1 MDLKERNKQHLDLS
15 ISNFNRIKSVFEQNG
30 WPIYDRFGEDTFG
43 DFCNMFA
50 GFEEDQFE
58 MMISLTER
66 FLWVNENDY
75 PKYFIDA
82 FNKFINSFCF
92 ENEKNIML
100 CPLLPED
107 DFGKSKSSVFLFYM
121 IKSHFNYLK
130 RKYNISNLKKCD
142 LPPDID
148 VDRIKD
154 KYVLC
159 LIDDFIG
166 TGETVERAIDYFL
179 LKGYPKEHI
188 VILSLVAM
196 KSGVQRLKEQ
206 QINIYNAIICDK
218 GLSSKG
224 DEKQIE
230 LMNKIETQIGV
241 EEDFLFGYKG
251 SEALVKMY
259 RTPNNTFPVYWLRN
273 KKNSYAPFPR

>member
-92 ENEKNIML
+92 AN
-100 CPLLPED
+100 
-107 DFGKSKSSVFLFYM
+107 FLF
-121 IKSHFNYLK
+121 SS
-130 RKYNISNLKKCD
+130 SNSTEF
-142 LPPDID
+142 PINFEMRAFSSFIFDI
-148 VDRIKD
+148 I
-154 KYVLC
+154 
-159 LIDDFIG
+159 
-166 TGETVERAIDYFL
+166 
-179 LKGYPKEHI
+179 
-188 VILSLVAM
+188 IL
-196 KSGVQRLKEQ
+196 
-206 QINIYNAIICDK
+206 
-218 GLSSKG
+218 
-224 DEKQIE
+224 
-230 LMNKIETQIGV
+230 
-241 EEDFLFGYKG
+241 
-251 SEALVKMY
+251 
-259 RTPNNTFPVYWLRN
+259 
-273 KKNSYAPFPR
+273 

>member
-58 MMISLTER
+58 MMISLTEK
-66 FLWVNENDY
+66 FIWINDIDY
-75 PKYFIDA
+75 PKYFLDA
-82 FNKFINSFCF
+82 FSKFIDTYCF
-92 ENEKNIML
+92 GNKKNIML
-100 CPLLPED
+100 CPLLPEE
-107 DFGKSKSSVFLFYM
+107 DFGKAKSSVFLFYS
-121 IKSHFNYLK
+121 IKAHINALQ
-130 RKYNISNLKKCD
+130 RKYSRFNFSYEDILSK
-142 LPPDID
+142 ID
-148 VDRIKD
+148 VDCFKD
-154 KYVLC
+154 KFVLC

-166 TGETVERAIDYFL
+166 TGETVERAIEYFIR
-179 LKGYPKEHI
+179 KGYPKDSI

-196 KSGVQRLKEQ
+196 KSGVQRLNNQ
-206 QINIYNAIICDK
+206 QINVYNAIVCDK

-224 DEKQIE
+224 DEKQIK
-230 LMNKIETQIGV
+230 LMENIETKIGV
-241 EEDFLFGYKG
+241 TEENKFGYKG
-251 SEALVKMY
+251 SEALVKMW